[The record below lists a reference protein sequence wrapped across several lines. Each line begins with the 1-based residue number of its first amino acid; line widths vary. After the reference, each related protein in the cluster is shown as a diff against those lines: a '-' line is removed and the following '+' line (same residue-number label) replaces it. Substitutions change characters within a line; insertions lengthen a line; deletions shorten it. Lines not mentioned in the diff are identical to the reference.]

1 MGFETLP
8 EGLES
13 GLQQGKTV
21 VTHQQVA
28 TTQRAIFATSRVRC
42 SVPERHTRRLQR
54 NVRQPRN
61 SANTHTGIRG
71 LTQLI
76 YASTMRAQPCQREL
90 DAD

>member
-13 GLQQGKTV
+13 GLQHGKTV
-21 VTHQQVA
+21 VTQQQVA
-28 TTQRAIFATSRVRC
+28 TPQRAVSATSRARC
-42 SVPERHTRRLQR
+42 SVPERHVRRPPR

-76 YASTMRAQPCQREL
+76 YASMMRAQPCQREL

>member
-13 GLQQGKTV
+13 GLQHGKTV
-21 VTHQQVA
+21 VTHRQIA
-28 TTQRAIFATSRVRC
+28 TTQRAAFATSRVRC
-42 SVPERHTRRLQR
+42 SVPERHIRRLPR
-54 NVRQPRN
+54 SARQPRN

-71 LTQLI
+71 LTQLF
-76 YASTMRAQPCQREL
+76 YASKMRTQPCQREL